1 MSNALAMSLL
11 PAAPAARRLLRRA
24 LVIAGAVGLM
34 HACTLLW
41 VSTDLGPVLVDDST
55 PSSFEVALVPPP
67 RVAPP
72 PEPAAPRAT
81 APRARPAAAP
91 AAEAAPEPAPEPAP
105 TEGAAEAPQENA
117 TDAPGAEG
125 AGESL
130 RSEAGPASLP
140 LPPSGRL
147 VYGLA
152 HSAYPGA
159 TARTVVEWNFDADRA
174 SYEIRML
181 ASVGGFVL
189 AGSRSIGQIADTGL
203 VPLRYTQRTATRA
216 ETAVNFDWAGL
227 RVTYSASRAEHP
239 IPPGVQDPI
248 SVQFQV
254 PVLAMRH
261 PEHLQ
266 PGARLPVQVA
276 RPNRIDQAEFTV
288 IGRESVRSAAGQPID
303 TVKLEA
309 RKGEGSEQGWEFWL
323 APEHYWM
330 PVRIRL
336 VDRRGQVWDNVLA
349 SLPGTPEPGTVN
361 DATNPLPGGGG

>member
-1 MSNALAMSLL
+1 MSNALALSPL

-72 PEPAAPRAT
+72 PDPVAPRAA

-91 AAEAAPEPAPEPAP
+91 AAEAAPEPAP

-147 VYGLA
+147 VYLLA

-159 TARTVVEWNFDADRA
+159 TARTVVEWNFD
-174 SYEIRML
+174 
-181 ASVGGFVL
+181 
-189 AGSRSIGQIADTGL
+189 
-203 VPLRYTQRTATRA
+203 
-216 ETAVNFDWAGL
+216 
-227 RVTYSASRAEHP
+227 
-239 IPPGVQDPI
+239 
-248 SVQFQV
+248 
-254 PVLAMRH
+254 
-261 PEHLQ
+261 
-266 PGARLPVQVA
+266 
-276 RPNRIDQAEFTV
+276 
-288 IGRESVRSAAGQPID
+288 
-303 TVKLEA
+303 
-309 RKGEGSEQGWEFWL
+309 
-323 APEHYWM
+323 
-330 PVRIRL
+330 
-336 VDRRGQVWDNVLA
+336 
-349 SLPGTPEPGTVN
+349 
-361 DATNPLPGGGG
+361 